1 MKLID
6 FCIRYPVSVLV
17 GVILLILFG
26 FIAIFRIPVQ
36 MIPTVDRP
44 EISVETEYR
53 GAAPAEIEREITE
66 RIEEKLN
73 SVEALSEI
81 TSTSIEGKSTVRL
94 TFDWGANKDIARL
107 DVSEKRGLVRDIP
120 DDADESVIRA
130 VNTDQEQPIA
140 WIGLNRPKL
149 PDGQVRALNEVRIEA
164 EDVIK
169 PRLERIPGVGGVWM
183 FGGQEREVQVLLD
196 VVALTARN
204 LTIGDVQR
212 ALLRENRNV
221 KGGNINEGKR
231 RYVVRTLGQF
241 RDLRQIENVILARQN
256 GTPVYLRDVARVQF
270 GYKDRDI
277 IVRRNGIPG
286 IAFGIL
292 RKTGANTLEVMKGVK
307 KAIVH
312 LNENVYKGRGIH
324 LLQLYD
330 ETVYIEDSVDLV
342 LRNLVFGAILAT
354 TVLLLYLRNPSSV
367 LIIGFTIPISV
378 ISTFI
383 FLGLFGRSLNTISLA
398 GLAFASGMVVDNAIV
413 VLENIFR
420 HRQMGKSRFE
430 AALAGAKE
438 VWGAILASTLTTL
451 AVFIPVIL
459 VEAEAGQ
466 LFGDIALTISIAV
479 ALSLAVSTTVIPMLS
494 GRILRVRQAGEEKPT
509 RRMWDILTL
518 GWLGR
523 GFSRF
528 VLFTV
533 NWIIQSRIRSLA
545 TIMLIVS
552 ASLVVSYIAMP
563 PIDYLPRGNKNLIFG
578 LVKIPAGFNVDEK
591 EAILKT
597 LERRF
602 LGMPEVRNYFSVI
615 RLTDPIF
622 AIIVKDEFAR
632 TPAQMRK
639 VVAKARSRTSGIPG
653 APRVFATQSSLFRR
667 RGGYVGGTNVEINV
681 KGEQLDEIQRI
692 AGEIQGQIRRVQGVN
707 FVNSSF
713 AAGNPELQV
722 YVDPERASD
731 LGVSVTELGYVVET
745 LVKGTKAGSFRERG
759 REIDITLKSALDR
772 DIRTQDLDDIL
783 LYTPGG
789 RPIRLSSIAS
799 VQAAEGPVKI
809 DHTDLDRSIRLTVN
823 LRADVPMEKAIN
835 DIERVVV
842 GPIRAQLPLGYAI
855 ELSGQAKDLK
865 VTWDTLKWSF
875 LLSLIIVYL
884 LMCSL
889 FESFTYPFI
898 IMFSVPLAATGG
910 ILGVKLAHT
919 IEQSI
924 KMDVITMLGF
934 IILTGIVVNSAILI
948 VHQSLQNMRAGQ
960 HHREAVMGSVRSR
973 LRPIFMTVTTTVFGM
988 LPVVV
993 STGAGSEL
1001 YRGLGSVILGGL
1013 ILSTVFT
1020 IFLVPVLFSLWLTL
1034 KEDILK
1040 GFRKG
1045 SSNRK
1050 VTGDT
1055 TPAPAPEEGDASP
1068 VHALRGLNPEESPGA

>member
-26 FIAIFRIPVQ
+26 FIAMFRIPVQ

-44 EISVETEYR
+44 EISVETDYR
-53 GAAPAEIEREITE
+53 GAAPAEIEREVTE

-140 WIGLNRPKL
+140 WIALNRPKL
-149 PDGQVRALNEVRIEA
+149 PDGHVRELNEVRIEA

-169 PRLERIPGVGGVWM
+169 PRLERIPGVGGVLM
-183 FGGQEREVQVLLD
+183 FGGQEREIQVLLD
-196 VVALTARN
+196 TLALTARN

-241 RDLRQIENVILARQN
+241 RDLRQIENVILARRN
-256 GTPVYLRDVARVQF
+256 GTAVYLRDVASVQY
-270 GYKDRDI
+270 GYKDRDLV
-277 IVRRNGIPG
+277 VRRNGIPSIG
-286 IAFGIL
+286 FGVL
-292 RKTGANTLEVMKGVK
+292 RKTGANTLEVMKDLK
-307 KAIVH
+307 KGLAH
-312 LNENVYKGRGIH
+312 LNENVYKGRGIQ

-330 ETVYIEDSVDLV
+330 ETVYIKDSIGLV
-342 LRNLVFGAILAT
+342 LRNLVLGAILAT
-354 TVLLLYLRNPSSV
+354 TVLLLYLRNPSSI
-367 LIIGFTIPISV
+367 LIIGFAIPISV

-383 FLGLFGRSLNTISLA
+383 FLRLFGRSLNTISLA

-430 AALAGAKE
+430 AALAGTKE

-451 AVFIPVIL
+451 AVFIPIIL

-479 ALSLAVSTTVIPMLS
+479 GLSLAVSTTVIPMLS
-494 GRILRVRQAGEEKPT
+494 GRILRVRQGEEKPT
-509 RRMWDILTL
+509 RRIWDVLTL

-528 VLFTV
+528 VLLTV
-533 NWIIQSRIRSLA
+533 NWIIRSRIRSLV
-545 TIMLIVS
+545 TVILIVG

-563 PIDYLPRGNKNLIFG
+563 PIDYLPRGNRNLIFG
-578 LVKIPAGFNVDEK
+578 LVKIPPGFNVDEK
-591 EAILKT
+591 EAIIKT

-602 LGMPEVRNYFSVI
+602 LGVPELQRVFSVI

-622 AIIVKDEFAR
+622 VIIVKGEFAQ

-639 VVAKARSRTSGIPG
+639 VVAKVRSRSSGIPG
-653 APRVFATQSSLFRR
+653 APFVFMTQSALFRR
-667 RGGYVGGTNVEINV
+667 RGGFLGGTNVEINI

-692 AGEIQGQIRRVQGVN
+692 AGEIQGNIRRVQGVN

-713 AAGNPELQV
+713 TTGNPELQV

-745 LVKGTKAGSFRERG
+745 LVKGTEAGSFRERG
-759 REIDITLKSALDR
+759 REIDITLKGALDR
-772 DIRTQDLDDIL
+772 DIRTQDLDDIV

-809 DHTDLDRSIRLTVN
+809 DHTDLDRSIKLTVN
-823 LRADVPMEKAIN
+823 LRAAVPMEKAIN

-842 GPIRAQLPLGYAI
+842 GPIRAELPLGYSI
-855 ELSGQAKDLK
+855 DLSGQAKDLK

-910 ILGVKLAHT
+910 VLGVKIANT

-948 VHQSLQNMRAGQ
+948 VHQSLLNMQAGQ

-1001 YRGLGSVILGGL
+1001 YRGLGSAILGGL

-1020 IFLVPVLFSLWLTL
+1020 IFLVPVLLSLWLTL
-1034 KEDILK
+1034 KEDIRT

-1045 SSNRK
+1045 PSNGNG
-1050 VTGDT
+1050 TGDS
-1055 TPAPAPEEGDASP
+1055 TPAPVPEEGDASP